1 LKRIEDTPREEVLQN
16 DESAMAIADIDIPKD
31 STATRGQAEGRRSIS
46 EKQSTEKQSTEKQS
60 TEKQSTEKQSTEKQL
75 TRFLDSNTI
84 AAVVCMVLAHYIP
97 SRSSPPSICL
107 KQDNPAYSR

>member
-1 LKRIEDTPREEVLQN
+1 LQN

-31 STATRGQAEGRRSIS
+31 STATRGQAEGRRSS
-46 EKQSTEKQSTEKQS
+46 SEKQS